1 MNKTDPES
9 LAFSIEAFCKAHH
22 ISRATYYNL
31 AKEGKGPRTMKIGRK
46 PLISTESAAE
56 WRRRMESETEAAA

>member
-1 MNKTDPES
+1 MNRDNPES

-31 AKEGKGPRTMKIGRK
+31 AKEGRGPRLMKVGRK
-46 PLISTESAAE
+46 PLISAEAAAE
-56 WRRRMESETEAAA
+56 WRRRMESETETAA